1 MSEYNE
7 SAELSDNR
15 ALVRSTPPNGED
27 AATTQT
33 ATEDWRAQAQVYGQQ
48 ATEALNKAK
57 GYAQEYLGQAGDKF
71 KDLQNKDVNQIT
83 EEAKDFARRK
93 PGQALLISA
102 AAGIVLGFLLKGRR

>member
-7 SAELSDNR
+7 SPELSDNR

-27 AATTQT
+27 GAASTQT
-33 ATEDWRAQAQVYGQQ
+33 AQDWRAQAQVYGQH

-71 KDLQNKDVNQIT
+71 KDLQNKDLNQIT

-102 AAGIVLGFLLKGRR
+102 AAGLVIGFILKGRR

>member
-1 MSEYNE
+1 MSEYD
-7 SAELSDNR
+7 ELSDNR

-71 KDLQNKDVNQIT
+71 KDLQNKDLNQIT